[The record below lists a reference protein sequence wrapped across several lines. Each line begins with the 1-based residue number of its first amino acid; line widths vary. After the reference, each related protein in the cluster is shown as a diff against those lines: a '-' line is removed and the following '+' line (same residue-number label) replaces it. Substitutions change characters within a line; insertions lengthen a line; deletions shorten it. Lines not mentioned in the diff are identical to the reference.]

1 MRVAVKLF
9 AIARERAGTTDA
21 WVELA
26 PDATVTDALDEL
38 GRCFPKLPSV
48 LTRAMV
54 AVNRE
59 YAERT
64 HALHDGDE
72 LAVIPPVSGGAAFC
86 HSCANR
92 QTTAPSVPPPS
103 ASSELAL
110 NEVNGAGSKGVGSYS
125 PFPEGKGERG

>member
-9 AIARERAGTTDA
+9 AIARERAGTAQA
-21 WVELA
+21 WVELT

-38 GRCFPKLPSV
+38 GRCFPKLPLV

-64 HALHDGDE
+64 HVLRDGDE
-72 LAVIPPVSGGAAFC
+72 LAVIPPVSGGALFC
-86 HSCANR
+86 HSEPTLPTGR
-92 QTTAPSVPPPS
+92 DQGKLREESVPF
-103 ASSELAL
+103 
-110 NEVNGAGSKGVGSYS
+110 VMNGGA
-125 PFPEGKGERG
+125 P

>member
-1 MRVAVKLF
+1 MKVSVKLF
-9 AIARERAGTTDA
+9 AIARERAGTAQA

-38 GRCFPKLPSV
+38 GRCFPKLPLV

-64 HALHDGDE
+64 LMLHEGDE
-72 LAVIPPVSGGAAFC
+72 LAVIPPVSGGAILC
-86 HSCANR
+86 HSER
-92 QTTAPSVPPPS
+92 SEESVLFVPH
-103 ASSELAL
+103 
-110 NEVNGAGSKGVGSYS
+110 GGV
-125 PFPEGKGERG
+125 P